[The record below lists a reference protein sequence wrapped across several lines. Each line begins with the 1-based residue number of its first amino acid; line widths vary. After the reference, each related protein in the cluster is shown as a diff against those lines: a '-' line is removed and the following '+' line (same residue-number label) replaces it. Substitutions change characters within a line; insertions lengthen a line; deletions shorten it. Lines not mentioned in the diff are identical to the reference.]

1 MPKWWS
7 KLEQWISLGGKNK
20 DGKKNLNTFRLL
32 ILIALIGMAIM
43 LFNSFVNVKKI
54 DTEGEGREPPVLQN
68 LTTSDLEGE
77 AIGTSPF
84 DDIELSLENK
94 TKEILEK
101 IVGVDAVD
109 VLVTIDSTEE
119 VIVQRN
125 VKDSQEV
132 TEESDAGG
140 GKRNVTQY
148 TRDGQIMTYEVSGN
162 QQPIVTKKVKPKVR
176 GVLVVARGAENS
188 TVKSLIVDA
197 VEKGLNVPAFR
208 ISVVPRKQ
216 SQ

>member
-1 MPKWWS
+1 MPKWWN
-7 KLEQWISLGGKNK
+7 KLEAFISSGGKNEN
-20 DGKKNLNTFRLL
+20 GKRKLNTFRLL

-43 LFNSFVNVKKI
+43 LFNSFVHVKKI
-54 DTEGEGREPPVLQN
+54 DPEGEGREPPVLQN
-68 LTTSDLEGE
+68 ITSPELSDND
-77 AIGTSPF
+77 ASTSPF
-84 DDIELSLENK
+84 DDIEHSLENK

-101 IVGVDAVD
+101 IVGVSAVD

-132 TEESDAGG
+132 TEETDAGG
-140 GKRNVTQY
+140 GKRNITQY
-148 TRDGQIMTYEVSGN
+148 TKDGQIMTYEVSGN

-176 GVLVVARGAENS
+176 GVLVVARGAEND
-188 TVKSLIVDA
+188 TVKGLIVDA